1 MPVPLHHLKDVPG
14 CLFPLGLQPW
24 LLPELLEPGL
34 DLLIGDSRTVGWCA
48 KREGELLDHGADEK
62 RERTRQSQIE
72 VEYLRLDG

>member
-14 CLFPLGLQPW
+14 CLFLLGLQPW
-24 LLPELLEPGL
+24 HLPELLEPGL
-34 DLLIGDSRTVGWCA
+34 GLLIGDSRTVRWCV

-62 RERTRQSQIE
+62 RERTPQSQIE